1 MKQHKGRNLRRVNL
15 TIPDDIFKWL
25 KIQAA
30 KADMSISLYLT
41 RMLEKEKNFIEL
53 SEKS

>member
-1 MKQHKGRNLRRVNL
+1 MKQHKGKNLRRVNL
-15 TIPDDIFKWL
+15 TIPDDIFRWL

-41 RMLEKEKNFIEL
+41 KILEKEKDFAEL
-53 SEKS
+53 SEKE

>member
-1 MKQHKGRNLRRVNL
+1 MKQHKGKELRRVNL
-15 TIPDDIFKWL
+15 TIPDDVFMWL

-41 RMLEKEKNFIEL
+41 KLIEKEKIFFDL
-53 SEKS
+53 TEKK

>member
-1 MKQHKGRNLRRVNL
+1 MKQQKGKNLRRVGL
-15 TIPDDIFKWL
+15 TIPDDLFRWL

-30 KADMSISLYLT
+30 KADMSISLYLSK
-41 RMLEKEKNFIEL
+41 MIEKEKNFVEL

>member
-1 MKQHKGRNLRRVNL
+1 MKQHRGKDLRRVNL
-15 TIPDDIFKWL
+15 TIPNDIFKWL

-41 RMLEKEKNFIEL
+41 KMIEKEKTFVEL

>member
-1 MKQHKGRNLRRVNL
+1 MKQHKGKDLRRVNL
-15 TIPDDIFKWL
+15 TIPDDIFRWL

-41 RMLEKEKNFIEL
+41 KMIEKEKKFVGL